1 MSDGLKLI
9 SAIVAS
15 EGVGTLTS
23 LDPTMLIDD
32 ERIAYDFVRQHFRT
46 YRELPQAQTVQAET
60 GIRLPVANESLTYYV
75 DRVNERYDYNL
86 IRDRFAGLRDGLS
99 ARNME
104 AVSNTLFDMTRVLR
118 RRRGGSSHEGEVI
131 DLREGLQMVASRVQD
146 LRGTGGIS
154 GITTGWNKFDSI
166 TGGYQNAD
174 LITWVGRMGLGKTYV
189 ALRQAQKAHDA
200 GENVLFVTTEMGA
213 EQMARRYAA
222 LRLGLNPQ
230 YLKNGTISSYME
242 RRIRSLASSVVGSE
256 RFKVFSVGMNA
267 KTSAIE
273 GLCQE
278 FGPTIVYIDGLYLLR
293 PMEASRNMSRTERV
307 SGVMDDLKGLTLEM
321 NRPVVGT
328 TQFNRA
334 AGKSGREGSLETIG
348 FTDAIGTH
356 SSIVIALK
364 DGPTANPK
372 ESRTFDFLKG
382 REGESGEV
390 VINFKFAPLDMEEA
404 DMEEIAESAGD
415 EGASVSWMGARR
427 RRQES

>member
-15 EGVGTLTS
+15 EGIGTLTS
-23 LDPTMLIDD
+23 LDPAMLIDD

-46 YRELPQAQTVQAET
+46 YRELPQASTVQAET
-60 GIRLPVANESLTYYV
+60 GVRLPVANETLAYYV

-86 IRDRFAGLRDGLS
+86 IRDRFQGLRDGLAS
-99 ARNME
+99 RNMSE
-104 AVSNTLFDMTRVLR
+104 VSNTLFDMTRVLR
-118 RRRGGSSHEGEVI
+118 RRRGGSSHEGSVI
-131 DLREGLQMVASRVQD
+131 DLREGLTMVASRVQA

-189 ALRQAQKAHDA
+189 ALRQAQKAHEA

-230 YLKNGTISSYME
+230 FLRNGTISTYME
-242 RRIRSLASSVVGSE
+242 RRIRSLASGVVGAE
-256 RFKVFSVGMNA
+256 RFKVFSVGMNS
-267 KTSAIE
+267 KTNAIE
-273 GLCQE
+273 ALCQE
-278 FGPTIVYIDGLYLLR
+278 FGPTIVFIDGLYLLR
-293 PMEASRNMSRTERV
+293 PMESSKSMNRTERV

-334 AGKSGREGSLETIG
+334 AGKAGRDGTLETIG
-348 FTDAIGTH
+348 FSDAIGTH
-356 SSIVIALK
+356 SSIVVALK
-364 DGPTANPK
+364 DGPSENPK

-390 VINFKFAPLDMEEA
+390 VINFKFAPLDMEETTA
-404 DMEEIAESAGD
+404 DEVAEDSDGG
-415 EGASVSWMGARR
+415 GASVAWMGVRR
-427 RRQES
+427 RAE